1 MAGRDVRRL
10 LGRSLQQTPEM
21 KRNQIQRAVV
31 GAVAA
36 GARRVVLMRDC
47 FRCSQSAVEGLR
59 LHADVSVLDGPI
71 ETTAAD
77 TAAAVVRL
85 RELGCTS
92 LVVLGGDGTNRI
104 VASTWRDAPTVP
116 ISTGTNNVFPE
127 LVEATSAGA
136 AAGCVASGI
145 VPVDEAAHP
154 CKRIEVEF
162 SDGASDLALI
172 DLAVLEGDHPGSLLA
187 FDPEQLRHL
196 VLTRGEPAAVGTS
209 PIGGLLE
216 PVTRDDDCGVQVTCT
231 APGGGGQPLLVAI
244 SPGLYRTA
252 YVREARRLPLGEWTQ
267 LQGPGVVA
275 FDGDRQRQ
283 LGRRESLRA
292 RVVRDGPRV
301 IRVAATLAAAAQRA
315 AFSRRPPWHDNVSG
329 GFDCC

>member
-10 LGRSLQQTPEM
+10 LGRALQQTPEM
-21 KRNQIQRAVV
+21 KRNQIQRVVV

-47 FRCSQSAVEGLR
+47 FRSSQSAIEGLR

-71 ETTAAD
+71 ETNASDTTTAVA
-77 TAAAVVRL
+77 RL
-85 RELGCTS
+85 REIGCGA

-104 VASTWRDAPTVP
+104 VASTWRDAPIVP
-116 ISTGTNNVFPE
+116 VSMGTNNVFPE

-136 AAGCVASGI
+136 AAGCVASGT
-145 VPVDEAAHP
+145 VPVDEATRP

-162 SDGASDLALI
+162 ADGAGDLALV
-172 DLAVLEGDHPGSLLA
+172 DLAVLDGDHPGSLLA

-231 APGGGGQPLLVAI
+231 APGGGGQPLLVAV

-252 YVREARRLPLGEWTQ
+252 HVREARRLPLGQWTR

-275 FDGDRQRQ
+275 FDGDRQRR
-283 LGRRESLRA
+283 LGRDESLRA

-301 IRVAATLAAAAQRA
+301 IRVAATLAAAARRC
-315 AFSRRPPWHDNVSG
+315 AFSQRPPWHDDVG
-329 GFDCC
+329 GRFDCC

>member
-10 LGRSLQQTPEM
+10 LGRALQQTPEM
-21 KRNQIQRAVV
+21 KRNQIQRVVV
-31 GAVAA
+31 GAAAA

-47 FRCSQSAVEGLR
+47 FRSSQSAVEGLK
-59 LHADVSVLDGPI
+59 LHAEVSVLDGPI
-71 ETTAAD
+71 ETNASD
-77 TAAAVVRL
+77 TVAAVSRL
-85 RELGCTS
+85 REIGCGA

-104 VASTWRDAPTVP
+104 VAGTWPDAPIVP

-145 VPVDEAAHP
+145 VPLEEATHP
-154 CKRIEVEF
+154 CKKIEVEYA
-162 SDGASDLALI
+162 DGIRDLALV
-172 DLAVLEGDHPGSLLA
+172 DVAVLDGDHPGSLLA

-196 VLTRGEPAAVGTS
+196 VLTRGEPAAVGMS

-231 APGGGGQPLLVAI
+231 APGGGGRPLLCAI

-252 YVREARRLPLGEWTQ
+252 HVREAQRLPLGKWIE
-267 LQGPGVVA
+267 LRGPGVVA
-275 FDGDRQRQ
+275 FDGDRQRH
-283 LGRRESLRA
+283 LAADEPLRA
-292 RVVRDGPRV
+292 RIVRDGPRV
-301 IRVAATLAAAAQRA
+301 IDVPATLAAAAQRS
-315 AFSRRPPWHDNVSG
+315 AFSQRPPWHDDVG
-329 GFDCC
+329 GHFDCC